1 MSKNKQASAKT
12 PDTPKQNKPQTS
24 AQNQAKT
31 SKDTAPKQAPVLTSE
46 LACAAG
52 NIGLLTLNR
61 PEALNSLSL
70 EVVRQLREA
79 LDTWEQDDNIAIV
92 ILNSS
97 NDKAFCAGGDLR
109 EMYDS
114 CVATP
119 GGPCIEAEQFF
130 LEEYQLDHLI
140 HRYTKPIVCF
150 GHGIVM
156 GGGMGLM
163 AGASHRVV
171 SERSRIA
178 MPEVGIGLFPD
189 VGGSYFMNRI
199 PRGLGVFF
207 SLTGAP
213 INALDALW
221 CQLADYAL
229 PSTQIPDCIEQLSNT
244 KWQPGQHQ
252 HNHQQV
258 SQILQRFNYPSRS
271 LANLIE
277 AQIPSHLSLLEQ
289 ISQQDCLGEF
299 MHQLTLAKGHSS
311 FIDKAIKALEQGS
324 ELSALITFEQLR
336 RFRHASLEI
345 VLQSELALATNI
357 MRRGDIAEGIRALI
371 IDKDQTPKWQFE
383 HFSAI
388 PASTLESFFARP
400 WDDSPMVL

>member
-1 MSKNKQASAKT
+1 MSKNKQANTKT
-12 PDTPKQNKPQTS
+12 ADAHEQSKPQKAKKNHSKTGVD
-24 AQNQAKT
+24 AEPNQ
-31 SKDTAPKQAPVLTSE
+31 PPVLTSE
-46 LACAAG
+46 IACSAG
-52 NIGLLTLNR
+52 TIGLLTLNR

-70 EVVRQLREA
+70 EMVRLMHEA
-79 LDTWEQDDNIAIV
+79 LDTWEQDDNIALI

-109 EMYDS
+109 AMYDS
-114 CVATP
+114 CIATP

-130 LEEYQLDHLI
+130 LEEYQLDCLI
-140 HRYTKPIVCF
+140 HRYPKPIVCF

-189 VGGSYFMNRI
+189 VAGSYFMNRI

-229 PSTQIPDCIEQLSNT
+229 PSAQIADCIEQLTNT

-258 SQILQRFNYPSRS
+258 SQVLQRFSYPSRS

-299 MHQLTLAKGHSS
+299 IHQLRLAKGHSS

-324 ELSALITFEQLR
+324 ALSALITFEQLR
-336 RFRHASLEI
+336 RFRHASLET

-371 IDKDQTPKWQFE
+371 IDKDQAPKWQFG

-388 PASTLESFFARP
+388 PASTLESFFAQP
-400 WDDSPMVL
+400 WDESPMAL